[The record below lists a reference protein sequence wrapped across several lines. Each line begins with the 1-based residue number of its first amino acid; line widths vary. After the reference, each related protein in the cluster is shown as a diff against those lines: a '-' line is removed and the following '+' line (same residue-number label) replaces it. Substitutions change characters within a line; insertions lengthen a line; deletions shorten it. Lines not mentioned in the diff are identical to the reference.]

1 MFFVYVYSSSVTD
14 KHDGNRQMKTLTLTT
29 PRVFPSRLRAVWEA
43 LTTVAGLPIST
54 RLRDERM
61 KVMVAHLKRD
71 AAVTGNIH
79 LADVA
84 DRLDYLRKVAGGK

>member
-1 MFFVYVYSSSVTD
+1 
-14 KHDGNRQMKTLTLTT
+14 MKTLTATA
-29 PRVFPSRLRAVWEA
+29 PRIFTSRLRAVWEA
-43 LTTVAGLPIST
+43 LTTLAGMPIAT
-54 RLRDERM
+54 DMRDERL

-84 DRLDYLRKVAGGK
+84 DRLERIRKIAGSR

>member
-1 MFFVYVYSSSVTD
+1 
-14 KHDGNRQMKTLTLTT
+14 MKTLALQQS
-29 PRVFPSRLRAVWEA
+29 PRLFTSRIRAVWEA
-43 LTTVAGLPIST
+43 LTTLASMPVAT
-54 RLRDERM
+54 QMRDERL

-84 DRLDYLRKVAGGK
+84 DRLEQIRKVTGR